1 MRTMLS
7 QGKGRIWV
15 GSALVVA
22 LGAGVVLGSIFAGRS
37 AAAAQ
42 TPGLNFSGSV
52 GILVHNVNASNTADY
67 ERFMSAYSETLTTSD
82 SAERQQMG
90 NGFTLYR
97 AAEAGAGGAAIYVS
111 VFDPVVSGADYQH
124 ITVLAQDFGEG
135 PPGNGDEVRD
145 LYGAFTGAVAPGSF
159 ALNLSPVN

>member
-7 QGKGRIWV
+7 QGKSRIWM

-67 ERFMSAYSETLTTSD
+67 ERVMTAYADALATSD
-82 SAERQQMG
+82 SAERQQMA

-97 AAEAGAGGAAIYVS
+97 AA
-111 VFDPVVSGADYQH
+111 
-124 ITVLAQDFGEG
+124 
-135 PPGNGDEVRD
+135 
-145 LYGAFTGAVAPGSF
+145 
-159 ALNLSPVN
+159 